1 MLIKLQNIEQNL
13 KSQINGQKSHV
24 HRSEDLLLWKQY
36 SLNWSID
43 SMQSLSKSQMNSCR
57 NQQTDPKIH
66 REV

>member
-13 KSQINGQKSHV
+13 KSQINGRKSHV
-24 HRSEDLLLWKQY
+24 HRSEDLILWKQY